1 MKNNSDIRL
10 TAFFGAG
17 DVLPHCGELSRDEII
32 RRLVEDIYRSGR
44 VPPTGIDE
52 TVASVLSREKDGS
65 TVIMDGLALPHARIA
80 GLAQPRVAVA
90 TSERGVVWP
99 SEDSPVHVVFLLLI
113 PRDKPA
119 LYLQILRALTTSL
132 KDDATLRVVAA
143 MTNAGDIYRFFES
156 GKAYLPRYITAAD
169 IMSRDFLTLKD
180 TDTLQT
186 CVDTFIGHQVSEV
199 AVLDRD
205 GDLKG
210 VVRAGELLRVCLPEY
225 LLWMNDLT
233 PIANFEPFAQ
243 VLENERRT
251 WLSEILV
258 KDFPVVTPDTP
269 AVQVAGEMTR
279 YRSSKC
285 YVREGDKLVGI
296 VRLPKFLNKIFR
308 E

>member
-1 MKNNSDIRL
+1 VKRNADLRLAAYFGPGDI
-10 TAFFGAG
+10 
-17 DVLPHCGELSRDEII
+17 LPHCGELSRDEIV
-32 RRLVEDIYRSGR
+32 RKLVEDVYRSGS
-44 VPPTGIDE
+44 VPPVGIEE
-52 TVASVLSREKDGS
+52 TVKAVLDREQDGS

-80 GLAQPRVAVA
+80 GLAEPRIAVA

-99 SEDSPVHVVFLLLI
+99 GEESAVHVVFLLLI
-113 PRDKPA
+113 PQDKPA

-132 KDDATLRVVAA
+132 KDDATLRTVAA
-143 MTNAGDIYRFFES
+143 MTNAGDIHRFFES

-169 IMSRDFLTLKD
+169 IMARDFLTLKD

-186 CVDTFIGHQVSEV
+186 CVDTFIRHQVSEV

-225 LLWMNDLT
+225 LLWMSDLS

-258 KDFPVVTPDTP
+258 SDFPVVSPDTP

-279 YRSSKC
+279 YKSSKC
-285 YVREGDKLVGI
+285 YVREGGKLVGI

>member
-1 MKNNSDIRL
+1 MKPKNDLRL
-10 TAFFGAG
+10 TAYF
-17 DVLPHCGELSRDEII
+17 DVSDILPHCGELERDEIV
-32 RRLVEDIYRSGR
+32 RKLVTDIYKSGR
-44 VPPTGIDE
+44 VPPNGIEE
-52 TVASVLSREKDGS
+52 TVAAVLSRESEGS
-65 TVIMDGLALPHARIA
+65 TVIMDGLAVPHARIE
-80 GLAQPRVAVA
+80 GLAGPRMAVA

-99 SEDSPVHVVFLLLI
+99 GEDSPVHVVFLLLI

-119 LYLQILRALTTSL
+119 LYLQILRALTSAL
-132 KDDATLRVVAA
+132 KDDATLRVVAS
-143 MTNAGDIYRFFES
+143 MTNAGDIHRFFES

-186 CVDTFIGHQVSEV
+186 CVDTFIRHQVGEV

-258 KDFPVVTPDTP
+258 KDFPVAEPDTP

-279 YRSSKC
+279 YKSSKC
-285 YVREGDKLVGI
+285 YVREGGKLVGI

>member
-1 MKNNSDIRL
+1 
-10 TAFFGAG
+10 
-17 DVLPHCGELSRDEII
+17 
-32 RRLVEDIYRSGR
+32 
-44 VPPTGIDE
+44 
-52 TVASVLSREKDGS
+52 
-65 TVIMDGLALPHARIA
+65 
-80 GLAQPRVAVA
+80 
-90 TSERGVVWP
+90 
-99 SEDSPVHVVFLLLI
+99 
-113 PRDKPA
+113 
-119 LYLQILRALTTSL
+119 
-132 KDDATLRVVAA
+132 
-143 MTNAGDIYRFFES
+143 
-156 GKAYLPRYITAAD
+156 
-169 IMSRDFLTLKD
+169 
-180 TDTLQT
+180 
-186 CVDTFIGHQVSEV
+186 VSEV